1 MKAAAYN
8 EGVGGGFV
16 CLLLKVPSASVSEY
30 TASILICNLYLEWSF
45 SRHLRRSG
53 AAMMHCINV
62 CTDHGS
68 FYTVWLCVTL

>member
-30 TASILICNLYLEWSF
+30 TASIYIWNGLS
-45 SRHLRRSG
+45 
-53 AAMMHCINV
+53 
-62 CTDHGS
+62 HGIS
-68 FYTVWLCVTL
+68 EEAGLL